1 DFTPDSYFNEIASR
15 VYAEYQKLLRQNNAY
30 DFDDLLCEVVYLFRN
45 QPDVLKKYQT
55 QYDHVLVD
63 EFQDTNT
70 AQYAMVNL
78 LSATKRNLYVVGD
91 PDQCLPTGTLIQTP
105 SGTKPI
111 EKIKVGD
118 QVLAASGRGATMP
131 ARVNHIEKRPH
142 QGTLVKV
149 TTRKGYSFSAT
160 PNHIIFARLGRKA
173 GLHYVYLMYR
183 KDKGCRVGIASHA
196 RSDGVRPELQ
206 IGLKVRSNQENAD
219 RMWVLK
225 VCASRDDAY
234 YWESFYAFKYG
245 IPTTVFHV
253 RGRRM
258 RTSQES
264 INRLYASIDTVHNAK
279 RLLDELGMDWRFPHF
294 IPQGI
299 YRNLVNLR
307 YFGDGRRTKQSPWN
321 AHRIDLWS
329 NDPQLRQQ
337 LKQQGYKPRTGGGKN
352 WRLGFSRLHYDDAQS
367 VAKTLCKQVGD
378 SEIITG
384 AFLIEGKDTPL
395 APRFSLMPASHLH
408 PSMIVA
414 IEKKGQVIE
423 DEIIQVSEED
433 YRGNVYDLEIDN
445 VHNYVANGVVI
456 HNSVYRWRGADYR
469 NVKRFENDHP
479 DTKVILLEQN
489 YRSTQNVLDAAMSV
503 INKNHNRTRKQ
514 LFTERGTGT
523 MIPIY
528 EAYNE
533 AEEAEYVVSTIAT
546 LIKRDELNASDM
558 AIMYRTN
565 AQSRPLEEVFIRGN
579 LPYRLVGATRFYGRR
594 EVKDV
599 ISFLRLVHN
608 PNDTVSLQRII
619 NVPTRGIGAKTV
631 ETLFK
636 AAEIAQAAPSE
647 ILLDAE
653 RCKKVGGRGGI
664 PLSEFG
670 DVLRGWIESKG
681 ELPVAKLIDRILS
694 DVDYNRYI
702 NDGTEEGD
710 ERWDNVIELRGV
722 AVEYPQITLSE
733 FGVLGWTR

>member
-1 DFTPDSYFNEIASR
+1 MSDLLTGLNSQQVDAVTAKPGPTLIIAGPGSGKTRVLTHRIAYLIQQGMPPFKIMAVTFTNKAAKEMRARVEKLLSGELRGLTIGTFHSICARILRREAARLNVTHEFVIFDDNDQLAIVKQALERLNLNDKQYKPQSLLAAISKAKNELIPPEDFTPDSYFNEIAGR

-70 AQYAMVNL
+70 AQYSMVNL
-78 LSATKRNLYVVGD
+78 LTATKRNLYVVGD
-91 PDQCLPTGTLIQTP
+91 PDQ
-105 SGTKPI
+105 
-111 EKIKVGD
+111 
-118 QVLAASGRGATMP
+118 
-131 ARVNHIEKRPH
+131 
-142 QGTLVKV
+142 
-149 TTRKGYSFSAT
+149 
-160 PNHIIFARLGRKA
+160 
-173 GLHYVYLMYR
+173 
-183 KDKGCRVGIASHA
+183 
-196 RSDGVRPELQ
+196 
-206 IGLKVRSNQENAD
+206 
-219 RMWVLK
+219 
-225 VCASRDDAY
+225 
-234 YWESFYAFKYG
+234 
-245 IPTTVFHV
+245 
-253 RGRRM
+253 
-258 RTSQES
+258 
-264 INRLYASIDTVHNAK
+264 
-279 RLLDELGMDWRFPHF
+279 
-294 IPQGI
+294 
-299 YRNLVNLR
+299 
-307 YFGDGRRTKQSPWN
+307 
-321 AHRIDLWS
+321 
-329 NDPQLRQQ
+329 
-337 LKQQGYKPRTGGGKN
+337 
-352 WRLGFSRLHYDDAQS
+352 
-367 VAKTLCKQVGD
+367 
-378 SEIITG
+378 
-384 AFLIEGKDTPL
+384 
-395 APRFSLMPASHLH
+395 
-408 PSMIVA
+408 
-414 IEKKGQVIE
+414 
-423 DEIIQVSEED
+423 
-433 YRGNVYDLEIDN
+433 
-445 VHNYVANGVVI
+445 
-456 HNSVYRWRGADYR
+456 SVYRWRGADYR

-523 MIPIY
+523 KIQIY

-533 AEEAEYVVSTIAT
+533 AEEAEYVVNTIAT

-599 ISFLRLVHN
+599 IAFLRLVHN

-636 AAEIAQAAPSE
+636 AAEIAQATPSE

-653 RCKKVGGRGGI
+653 RCKKVGGRGGV
-664 PLSEFG
+664 PLSGFG
-670 DVLRGWIESKG
+670 DLLRGWIESKS
-681 ELPVAKLIDRILS
+681 ELPVAKLIDRILG

-733 FGVLGWTR
+733 FLEQVALVSDQDTLTDGGGPTLLTLHAAKGLEFGTVFLVGLDEGVLPHERSFEDEEAMAEERRLMYVGLTRAKDRLFITRAFRRTTYGGADIMNPSRFLADLPDHLLTGNFSKASRNSESYNRMTTWESSVKKDASKPVRLKIEDSVGKYKTGQRVKHPMFGDGMIIESKGEGDDELVTVAFEGTGIKRLMANVAELKILKG

>member
-1 DFTPDSYFNEIASR
+1 MSDLLTGLNPQQIEAVTAKAGPTLIIAGPGSGKTRVLTHRIAHLIQQGTPPFKIMAVTFTNKAAKEMRERVEKLLSGELRGLTIGTFHSICARILRREAARLNVTHEFVIFDDNDQIAIVKQALERLNLNDKQYKPQSLLAAISKAKNELIPPEEFTPDSYFNEIASR

-78 LSATKRNLYVVGD
+78 LTATKRNLYVVGD
-91 PDQCLPTGTLIQTP
+91 PDQ
-105 SGTKPI
+105 
-111 EKIKVGD
+111 
-118 QVLAASGRGATMP
+118 
-131 ARVNHIEKRPH
+131 
-142 QGTLVKV
+142 
-149 TTRKGYSFSAT
+149 
-160 PNHIIFARLGRKA
+160 
-173 GLHYVYLMYR
+173 
-183 KDKGCRVGIASHA
+183 
-196 RSDGVRPELQ
+196 
-206 IGLKVRSNQENAD
+206 
-219 RMWVLK
+219 
-225 VCASRDDAY
+225 
-234 YWESFYAFKYG
+234 
-245 IPTTVFHV
+245 
-253 RGRRM
+253 
-258 RTSQES
+258 
-264 INRLYASIDTVHNAK
+264 
-279 RLLDELGMDWRFPHF
+279 
-294 IPQGI
+294 
-299 YRNLVNLR
+299 
-307 YFGDGRRTKQSPWN
+307 
-321 AHRIDLWS
+321 
-329 NDPQLRQQ
+329 
-337 LKQQGYKPRTGGGKN
+337 
-352 WRLGFSRLHYDDAQS
+352 
-367 VAKTLCKQVGD
+367 
-378 SEIITG
+378 
-384 AFLIEGKDTPL
+384 
-395 APRFSLMPASHLH
+395 
-408 PSMIVA
+408 
-414 IEKKGQVIE
+414 
-423 DEIIQVSEED
+423 
-433 YRGNVYDLEIDN
+433 
-445 VHNYVANGVVI
+445 
-456 HNSVYRWRGADYR
+456 SVYRWRGADYR
-469 NVKRFENDHP
+469 NVKRFENDHS
-479 DTKVILLEQN
+479 DTQVILLEQN
-489 YRSTQNVLDAAMSV
+489 YRSTQNILDAAMSV

-523 MIPIY
+523 KIQIY

-599 ISFLRLVHN
+599 IAFLRLAHN

-636 AAEIAQAAPSE
+636 AAELAQATPSE

-653 RCKKVGGRGGI
+653 RCKKVGGRGGV

-670 DVLRGWIESKG
+670 NLLRGWIESKS
-681 ELPVAKLIDRILS
+681 ELSVAKLIDRILS

-710 ERWDNVIELRGV
+710 ERWGNVIELRSV

-733 FGVLGWTR
+733 FLEQVALVSDQDTLSDGGGPTLLTLHAAKGLEFGTVFLVGLDEGVLPHERSFEDEESMAEERRLMYVGLTRAKDRLFITRTFRRTTYGGADIMNPSRFLDDLPDHLLTGNFSKGSRNSESYKRMTTWESSVKKDASRPVRLKVEDAESKYKTGQRVKHPLFGDGMIIESKGEGDDELVTIAFEGVGIKRLMASVAELKVLKG

>member
-1 DFTPDSYFNEIASR
+1 MDFFITSLNPQQIEAVTAKPGPTLIIAGPGSGKTRVLTHRIAHLIQQGTPPFKIMAVTFTNKAAKEMRARVEKLLSGELRGLTIGTFHSICARILRREAARLNVTHEFVIFDDNDQLAIVKQALERLNLNDKQYKPQSLLAAISKAKNELIPPEDFTPDSYFNEIASR

-91 PDQCLPTGTLIQTP
+91 PDQ
-105 SGTKPI
+105 
-111 EKIKVGD
+111 
-118 QVLAASGRGATMP
+118 
-131 ARVNHIEKRPH
+131 
-142 QGTLVKV
+142 
-149 TTRKGYSFSAT
+149 
-160 PNHIIFARLGRKA
+160 
-173 GLHYVYLMYR
+173 
-183 KDKGCRVGIASHA
+183 
-196 RSDGVRPELQ
+196 
-206 IGLKVRSNQENAD
+206 
-219 RMWVLK
+219 
-225 VCASRDDAY
+225 
-234 YWESFYAFKYG
+234 
-245 IPTTVFHV
+245 
-253 RGRRM
+253 
-258 RTSQES
+258 
-264 INRLYASIDTVHNAK
+264 
-279 RLLDELGMDWRFPHF
+279 
-294 IPQGI
+294 
-299 YRNLVNLR
+299 
-307 YFGDGRRTKQSPWN
+307 
-321 AHRIDLWS
+321 
-329 NDPQLRQQ
+329 
-337 LKQQGYKPRTGGGKN
+337 
-352 WRLGFSRLHYDDAQS
+352 
-367 VAKTLCKQVGD
+367 
-378 SEIITG
+378 
-384 AFLIEGKDTPL
+384 
-395 APRFSLMPASHLH
+395 
-408 PSMIVA
+408 
-414 IEKKGQVIE
+414 
-423 DEIIQVSEED
+423 
-433 YRGNVYDLEIDN
+433 
-445 VHNYVANGVVI
+445 
-456 HNSVYRWRGADYR
+456 SVYRWRGADYR
-469 NVKRFENDHP
+469 NVKRFENDHS
-479 DTKVILLEQN
+479 DTQVILLEQN

-523 MIPIY
+523 KIQIY

-546 LIKRDELNASDM
+546 LVKRDELNAGDM

-599 ISFLRLVHN
+599 IAFLRLAHN

-636 AAEIAQAAPSE
+636 AAEIAQATPSE

-653 RCKKVGGRGGI
+653 RCKKVGGRGGV

-670 DVLRGWIESKG
+670 DLLRGWIESKS
-681 ELPVAKLIDRILS
+681 ELPVAKLIDRILG
-694 DVDYNRYI
+694 DIDYNRYI

-710 ERWDNVIELRGV
+710 ERWGNVIELRGV

-733 FGVLGWTR
+733 FLEQVALVSDQDTLTEGGGPTLLTLHAAKGLEFGTVFLIGLDEGVLPHERSFDDEESMAEERRLMYVGITRAKDRLFITRAFRRTTYGGADIMNPSRFLDDLPDQLLTGNFSKASRNSQAYERMTTWESSVKKDASKPVRVKINDSRFKTGQRVKHTTFGDGMIIESKGEGDDELVTIAFEGVGIKRLMANVAELKILKG

>member
-1 DFTPDSYFNEIASR
+1 
-15 VYAEYQKLLRQNNAY
+15 
-30 DFDDLLCEVVYLFRN
+30 
-45 QPDVLKKYQT
+45 

-78 LSATKRNLYVVGD
+78 LTATKRNLY
-91 PDQCLPTGTLIQTP
+91 I
-105 SGTKPI
+105 
-111 EKIKVGD
+111 
-118 QVLAASGRGATMP
+118 
-131 ARVNHIEKRPH
+131 
-142 QGTLVKV
+142 
-149 TTRKGYSFSAT
+149 
-160 PNHIIFARLGRKA
+160 
-173 GLHYVYLMYR
+173 
-183 KDKGCRVGIASHA
+183 
-196 RSDGVRPELQ
+196 
-206 IGLKVRSNQENAD
+206 
-219 RMWVLK
+219 
-225 VCASRDDAY
+225 
-234 YWESFYAFKYG
+234 
-245 IPTTVFHV
+245 
-253 RGRRM
+253 
-258 RTSQES
+258 
-264 INRLYASIDTVHNAK
+264 
-279 RLLDELGMDWRFPHF
+279 
-294 IPQGI
+294 
-299 YRNLVNLR
+299 
-307 YFGDGRRTKQSPWN
+307 
-321 AHRIDLWS
+321 
-329 NDPQLRQQ
+329 
-337 LKQQGYKPRTGGGKN
+337 
-352 WRLGFSRLHYDDAQS
+352 
-367 VAKTLCKQVGD
+367 VGD
-378 SEIITG
+378 S
-384 AFLIEGKDTPL
+384 D
-395 APRFSLMPASHLH
+395 
-408 PSMIVA
+408 
-414 IEKKGQVIE
+414 Q
-423 DEIIQVSEED
+423 
-433 YRGNVYDLEIDN
+433 
-445 VHNYVANGVVI
+445 
-456 HNSVYRWRGADYR
+456 SVYRWRGADYR
-469 NVKRFENDHP
+469 NVKKFENDHS
-479 DTKVILLEQN
+479 DTQVILLEQN

-523 MIPIY
+523 KIQVY

-599 ISFLRLVHN
+599 IAFLRLVHN

-670 DVLRGWIESKG
+670 DVLRGWIESKS

-733 FGVLGWTR
+733 FLEQVALVSDQDTLTEGGGPTLLTLHAAKGLEFGTVFLVGLDEGVLPHERSFDDEESMAEERRLMYVGLTRAKDRLFITRAFRRTTYGGADVMNPSRFLADLPDHLLTGNFSKASRNSESYNRMTTWESSVKRDASKPVRLKIEDSDSKYKTGQRVKHPMFGDGMIIESKGEGDDELVTVAFEGTGIKRLMANVAELKILKG